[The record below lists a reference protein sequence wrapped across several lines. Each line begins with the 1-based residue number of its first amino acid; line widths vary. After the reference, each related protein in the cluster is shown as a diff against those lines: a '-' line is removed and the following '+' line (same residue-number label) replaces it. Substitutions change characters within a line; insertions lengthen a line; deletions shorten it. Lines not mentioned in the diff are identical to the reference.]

1 MLAAALVRSVRSWSH
16 FDATTKHTSKTR
28 AKVLKLFESL
38 QKLKVTEENKAEV
51 EKIKQDI
58 RKKDFKKALDRIE
71 KIKNSNV
78 EKKNKEL
85 YKDAADV
92 PDDDFFTNDE
102 VKEEANTESQKED
115 NKEDGYNND
124 ENYDDNYGN
133 DYDDY
138 DEFSED
144 PLFKKLKA
152 YKDEEDN
159 YSEETERYDT
169 DNFIDDDKSSE
180 VSVKDTEDNS
190 NNKKEKKKN
199 KLDIQNNN
207 EKSENEANEINDDEE
222 SSNVAENEDKDVD
235 TEESEEEKDDEENEN
250 SNNADEINNIED
262 NEDEIQEE
270 EDTTGIY
277 PKQLKNETLEH
288 IYLGLLLTNPKLI
301 AKYYVTK
308 KQCYFEDDKCTEI
321 YKSVL
326 FTEGSKYT
334 PEIAKDGFNL
344 PKYNNEIRELKDD
357 LMAEYMDSNYSIEE
371 TYIELKKLFTLR
383 KSYLENPIKENQD
396 KIVEIINYV
405 LYKSMSVEE
414 VESAVNQVTVTGK
427 FKQAVL
433 NKDLTSFLE
442 MGDNTLTNGLEFP
455 FPILSGVFKGLRKG
469 ETMAF
474 AMPSNSGKSRFT
486 INLAA
491 YTAFVHKKK
500 VLIIS
505 NEMSE
510 DKMKLCLI
518 TTIINNPEIQKLHG
532 QEISKTE
539 GELLEFKFRPDDTK
553 KVKVDEDGFVVKEE
567 NESQE
572 DFVKRLTEI
581 STEFNKTIKAVEWAN
596 KEIDN
601 SIYFINI
608 TDHTND
614 ELKKVIMNFYY
625 KEKIEYVFYDTLK
638 TDTANIGKGEEIK
651 KTATIL
657 SNLAQNFNMFIYSTL
672 QLTES
677 TTLPINL
684 DVNDLAVSRT
694 VKEVLDTLCL
704 IKQIN
709 KETYDDYEYSLKE
722 VDTKYFNLKKYTDPD
737 VRYYACVVDKNRAGA
752 KPKVLFRL
760 NLAYNRWE
768 ELGYLRMKQQVK

>member
-1 MLAAALVRSVRSWSH
+1 MDNYAV
-16 FDATTKHTSKTR
+16 
-28 AKVLKLFESL
+28 KLFESL
-38 QKLKVTEENKAEV
+38 QKLKVTDENKAEV

-58 RKKDFKKALDRIE
+58 SKKDFKKALDRIE

-85 YKDAADV
+85 YKNAADV

-169 DNFIDDDKSSE
+169 DNFSDDDESSE

-190 NNKKEKKKN
+190 NNKKGRKKN
-199 KLDIQNNN
+199 KSDIQNNN

-553 KVKVDEDGFVVKEE
+553 KVKVDENGFVVKEE

>member
-1 MLAAALVRSVRSWSH
+1 MDNYAV
-16 FDATTKHTSKTR
+16 
-28 AKVLKLFESL
+28 KLFESL
-38 QKLKVTEENKAEV
+38 QKLKVTDENKAEV

-78 EKKNKEL
+78 EKKNKDSNTL
-85 YKDAADV
+85 YKNAGDV
-92 PDDDFFTNDE
+92 PDDDFFTNNE
-102 VKEEANTESQKED
+102 VKEANTESQKED
-115 NKEDGYNND
+115 NKEDRYNND

-152 YKDEEDN
+152 YNDEEDN

-169 DNFIDDDKSSE
+169 DNFIDDDESSE
-180 VSVKDTEDNS
+180 VNVKDTEDNS
-190 NNKKEKKKN
+190 NNKKGRKKN
-199 KLDIQNNN
+199 KSDIQNNN

-250 SNNADEINNIED
+250 SNNADEINTIED
-262 NEDEIQEE
+262 NEEEIQEE
-270 EDTTGIY
+270 EDTDGIY

-308 KQCYFEDDKCTEI
+308 KQCYFKDDKCTEI

-539 GELLEFKFRPDDTK
+539 GELLEFKFRPDDIK

-567 NESQE
+567 KESQE

-581 STEFNKTIKAVEWAN
+581 STEFNKTIKAIEWAN

>member
-1 MLAAALVRSVRSWSH
+1 MDNYAV
-16 FDATTKHTSKTR
+16 
-28 AKVLKLFESL
+28 KLFESL
-38 QKLKVTEENKAEV
+38 QKLKVTDENKAEV

-78 EKKNKEL
+78 EKKNKDSNTV
-85 YKDAADV
+85 YKNAADV

-169 DNFIDDDKSSE
+169 DNFSDDDESSE

-190 NNKKEKKKN
+190 NNKKGRKKN
-199 KLDIQNNN
+199 KSDIQNNN

-553 KVKVDEDGFVVKEE
+553 KVKVDENGFVVKEE

>member
-1 MLAAALVRSVRSWSH
+1 MDNYAV
-16 FDATTKHTSKTR
+16 
-28 AKVLKLFESL
+28 KLFESL
-38 QKLKVTEENKAEV
+38 QKLKVTDENKAEV

-85 YKDAADV
+85 YKNAADV

-169 DNFIDDDKSSE
+169 DNFSDDDESSE

-190 NNKKEKKKN
+190 NNKKGRKKN
-199 KLDIQNNN
+199 KSDIQNNN

-442 MGDNTLTNGLEFP
+442 MGDNTLTNGLDFP

-539 GELLEFKFRPDDTK
+539 GELLEFKFRPDDIK

-567 NESQE
+567 KESQE

>member
-1 MLAAALVRSVRSWSH
+1 MDNYAV
-16 FDATTKHTSKTR
+16 
-28 AKVLKLFESL
+28 KLFESL
-38 QKLKVTEENKAEV
+38 QKLKVTDENKAEV

-78 EKKNKEL
+78 EKKNKDSNTL
-85 YKDAADV
+85 YKNAADV
-92 PDDDFFTNDE
+92 PDDDFFTNNE
-102 VKEEANTESQKED
+102 VKEANTESQKED

-235 TEESEEEKDDEENEN
+235 TEESEEEKDEEENEN

-262 NEDEIQEE
+262 NEEEIQEE

-442 MGDNTLTNGLEFP
+442 MGDNTLTNGLDFP

-567 NESQE
+567 KESQE

>member
-1 MLAAALVRSVRSWSH
+1 MDNYAV
-16 FDATTKHTSKTR
+16 
-28 AKVLKLFESL
+28 KLFESL
-38 QKLKVTEENKAEV
+38 QKLKVTDENKAEV

-78 EKKNKEL
+78 EKKNKDSNTL
-85 YKDAADV
+85 YKNAADV
-92 PDDDFFTNDE
+92 PDDDFFTNNE
-102 VKEEANTESQKED
+102 VKEANTESQKED

-250 SNNADEINNIED
+250 SNNADEINTIED
-262 NEDEIQEE
+262 NEEEIQEE

>member
-1 MLAAALVRSVRSWSH
+1 MDNYAV
-16 FDATTKHTSKTR
+16 
-28 AKVLKLFESL
+28 KLFESL
-38 QKLKVTEENKAEV
+38 QKLKVTDENKAEV

-78 EKKNKEL
+78 EKKNKDSNTL
-85 YKDAADV
+85 YKNAADV
-92 PDDDFFTNDE
+92 PDDDFFANDE

-115 NKEDGYNND
+115 NKEDKYNND

-262 NEDEIQEE
+262 NEEEIQEE

-539 GELLEFKFRPDDTK
+539 GELLEFKFRPDDIK

-567 NESQE
+567 KESQE

>member
-1 MLAAALVRSVRSWSH
+1 MNS
-16 FDATTKHTSKTR
+16 DA
-28 AKVLKLFESL
+28 VKLFESL
-38 QKLKVTEENKAEV
+38 QKLKVTEENKEEV

-58 RKKDFKKALDRIE
+58 RNKDFKKALERIE
-71 KIKNSNV
+71 KIQNSPAKKESVVRNTVKNSDTKETSKRGRKKKVTEKETKQEVKKEEEEPKIEATSSEEV
-78 EKKNKEL
+78 EKPKKEETV
-85 YKDAADV
+85 KTAADV
-92 PDDDFFTNDE
+92 SDDDFF
-102 VKEEANTESQKED
+102 V
-115 NKEDGYNND
+115 ND
-124 ENYDDNYGN
+124 ENKVNDESKETDNAEGEKDEIENEDNYNDEDDYDDDY
-133 DYDDY
+133 DEYDDY
-138 DEFSED
+138 DEFADD

-152 YKDEEDN
+152 YNDEEDVEN
-159 YSEETERYDT
+159 SNDEE
-169 DNFIDDDKSSE
+169 DKSK
-180 VSVKDTEDNS
+180 KD
-190 NNKKEKKKN
+190 
-199 KLDIQNNN
+199 N
-207 EKSENEANEINDDEE
+207 EKSNDDDENSDEENEENSDDEDKNLDDEE
-222 SSNVAENEDKDVD
+222 SEENSDSSDDANSEDG
-235 TEESEEEKDDEENEN
+235 ENSEER
-250 SNNADEINNIED
+250 
-262 NEDEIQEE
+262 EE
-270 EDTTGIY
+270 EDAGIF
-277 PKQLKNETLEH
+277 PKELRNEKLEH

-301 AKYYVTK
+301 TKYYVTK
-308 KQCYFEDDKCTEI
+308 KECYFEDDKCTEI

-334 PEIAKDGFNL
+334 PEVAKDGFNL

-357 LMAEYMDSNYSIEE
+357 LMAEYMDSNYNIEE
-371 TYIELKKLFTLR
+371 IYIELKKLFVLR

-396 KIVEIINYV
+396 KIVEIVNYV

-433 NKDLTSFLE
+433 NKDLTTFLE
-442 MGDNTLTNGLEFP
+442 MGDNTLTNGLAFP
-455 FPILSGVFKGLRKG
+455 FPILSSVFKGLRKG

-491 YTAFVHKKK
+491 YTAFIHKKK

-539 GELLEFKFRPDDTK
+539 GELLEFKFRPDEPK
-553 KVKVDEDGFVVKEE
+553 KVKVDENGFVVKEE
-567 NESQE
+567 KESQA
-572 DFVKRLTEI
+572 DFVKRLSEI
-581 STEFNKTIKAVEWAN
+581 STEFNKTIKAVDWAN
-596 KEIDN
+596 KEIEN

-722 VDTKYFNLKKYTDPD
+722 VDTKYFDLKKYTDPD

-768 ELGYLRMKQQVK
+768 ELGYLRMKQQVDKN

>member
-1 MLAAALVRSVRSWSH
+1 MDNYAV
-16 FDATTKHTSKTR
+16 
-28 AKVLKLFESL
+28 KLFESL
-38 QKLKVTEENKAEV
+38 QKLKVTDENKAEV

-78 EKKNKEL
+78 EKKNKDSNTL
-85 YKDAADV
+85 YKNAADV

-115 NKEDGYNND
+115 NKEDEYNND
-124 ENYDDNYGN
+124 ENYDKNYGD

-144 PLFKKLKA
+144 PLFNKLKA
-152 YKDEEDN
+152 YNDEEDD

-169 DNFIDDDKSSE
+169 DNFIDDDESSE

-190 NNKKEKKKN
+190 KNKKGRKKN
-199 KLDIQNNN
+199 KSDIQNNN

-235 TEESEEEKDDEENEN
+235 TEESEEEKDEEENEN
-250 SNNADEINNIED
+250 SNNADEINNIDD
-262 NEDEIQEE
+262 NEEEIQEE

-442 MGDNTLTNGLEFP
+442 MGDNTLTNGLDFP